1 MQIVRPGI
9 LTAFTLLLILPGFAF
24 SQQVETQDDPVTN
37 TTTITTTA
45 DNVFGIVS
53 RGAGNMTNATSGTIT
68 TGGIGSHGIALTGTG
83 AITNDG
89 SIETSGDFL
98 TAGIFS
104 EGNSEITNTGTI
116 SATGNLADGIITE
129 GDGTITNTGTISS
142 GRIGIFSSGDGDITN
157 STGGAITTT
166 GGSGFIGISST
177 SAGDITNDGEITSS
191 GQGLRSSGDNV
202 QISNT
207 GQISSG
213 RTGIFSD
220 GADTTITNTGTIA
233 SDGVG
238 IFSTGAGTVVT
249 NSANSMITTTRED
262 AHGILSAGMGATV
275 TNDGAITANG
285 DFAHGIITRDDT
297 TTITNTATITTNGDR
312 SAGIFSSGTGDGD
325 ITNSTGGTITTSGD
339 FANGIFST
347 GDGVT
352 ITVGETG
359 SITTTGDNAHGIVA
373 TGNSEITINSKVSV
387 SGEGSFVVLGGD
399 DTDQTLILLSTAE
412 TQGEF
417 NLGESEGDNDIVMV
431 HLDGAASPSTFTIG
445 GAETI
450 TLMGMDP
457 NSRMSR
463 LPRLAS
469 ESGDSVSM
477 LDPTGS
483 SATRIALGAMTGQI
497 RRQVFQ
503 RLDATAYS
511 SPPDPVKSLGSW
523 LTAFGR
529 HSERNEDDLVLAW
542 EHSLYGVSG
551 GYDTRLDSGQRVG
564 LLGGFGRDMIET
576 SEVTSIEDSANHA
589 FVGVYGRQPMGRLSL
604 DGSVLL
610 GYANHHG
617 KRLMQGMAGNEIA
630 YGDYNSV
637 YINPS
642 LALGWSRDLGDVL
655 EFRPS
660 VQLSYTY
667 GYYNGYTESGT
678 TNSNISFNSR
688 SVDILDGHLELALAR
703 SFSDAQGEIELR
715 GGATFT
721 HYGEDSVGARLGG
734 GALTSYRVPGDE
746 TIPGGYAGGALNYK
760 IAGHVTLNG
769 DIEYA
774 RASSGT
780 ESISGYLGLAWE
792 F

>member
-1 MQIVRPGI
+1 MSKRNLGECRVSRPTILIAVSMMVSVSGAVVAQTINTDTTTPISLSGADANITITATGSITATNDEGI
-9 LTAFTLLLILPGFAF
+9 NSTGVNPTI
-24 SQQVETQDDPVTN
+24 TN
-37 TTTITTTA
+37 NGTITTTGNGA
-45 DNVFGIVS
+45 EGINLTGDNDSTII
-53 RGAGNMTNATSGTIT
+53 NNGTIT
-68 TGGIGSHGIALTGTG
+68 TDGIISTGINSTGEFAEITNGMDGVITTNNGGSAHGIRSNGDDST
-83 AITNDG
+83 ITNDG
-89 SIETSGDFL
+89 MI
-98 TAGIFS
+98 
-104 EGNSEITNTGTI
+104 ITN
-116 SATGNLADGIITE
+116 
-129 GDGTITNTGTISS
+129 GD
-142 GRIGIFSSGDGDITN
+142 
-157 STGGAITTT
+157 
-166 GGSGFIGISST
+166 T
-177 SAGDITNDGEITSS
+177 S
-191 GQGLRSSGDNV
+191 R
-202 QISNT
+202 
-207 GQISSG
+207 
-213 RTGIFSD
+213 
-220 GADTTITNTGTIA
+220 
-233 SDGVG
+233 
-238 IFSTGAGTVVT
+238 
-249 NSANSMITTTRED
+249 
-262 AHGILSAGMGATV
+262 GIL
-275 TNDGAITANG
+275 ANG
-285 DFAHGIITRDDT
+285 DDSTII
-297 TTITNTATITTNGDR
+297 NN
-312 SAGIFSSGTGDGD
+312 
-325 ITNSTGGTITTSGD
+325 GTITTSGE
-339 FANGIFST
+339 NSSGIFAVGRDNANITLGESGSITTSGEGGHGIEAT
-347 GDGVT
+347 GADAVITINGTITTTDEGAHGIQSVDGPNVGGSQTLAGGAT

-359 SITTTGDNAHGIVA
+359 SITTTGDETHGINSNG
-373 TGNSEITINSKVSV
+373 TGERSEITIGGKVSV

-688 SVDILDGHLELALAR
+688 SVDILDGRLELALAR

>member
-68 TGGIGSHGIALTGTG
+68 TGGIGSHGIASTGTG

-142 GRIGIFSSGDGDITN
+142 GRIGIFSS
-157 STGGAITTT
+157 
-166 GGSGFIGISST
+166 
-177 SAGDITNDGEITSS
+177 
-191 GQGLRSSGDNV
+191 
-202 QISNT
+202 
-207 GQISSG
+207 
-213 RTGIFSD
+213 
-220 GADTTITNTGTIA
+220 
-233 SDGVG
+233 
-238 IFSTGAGTVVT
+238 
-249 NSANSMITTTRED
+249 
-262 AHGILSAGMGATV
+262 
-275 TNDGAITANG
+275 
-285 DFAHGIITRDDT
+285 
-297 TTITNTATITTNGDR
+297 
-312 SAGIFSSGTGDGD
+312 GDGD

-746 TIPGGYAGGALNYK
+746 TIPGGYAGGCPELQNRRPCHPEW
-760 IAGHVTLNG
+760 GHRVCQG
-769 DIEYA
+769 IKRY
-774 RASSGT
+774 RVHFR
-780 ESISGYLGLAWE
+780 ISGPGLGVLMRPHPAGSLHGQKGCETIKWQE
-792 F
+792 GGGRNLLSYF